1 MFQVY
6 LEKEEPQEKDYE
18 EINRIIT
25 AEQLKTTKANK
36 KYTVTVIEKLE
47 KLQESEARLITII
60 NSAFDRSFAP

>member
-36 KYTVTVIEKLE
+36 KYSKF
-47 KLQESEARLITII
+47 K
-60 NSAFDRSFAP
+60 